1 MTLWRRVGAWVSGL
15 RVRLVLAFALLG
27 VTTTVAVAGGSY
39 FQARNVI
46 LQQAQDAAVMSL
58 TDQLT
63 KVYPIAQLP
72 PTQDDLEL
80 LAQRLSDRESFA
92 VVIYRDMR
100 AQGGSELADPLTPE
114 LRQKVRD
121 GRIAW
126 QRVSLAGEPA
136 LLIGTQLALDRADG
150 TFRPSGV
157 EVYSVRNLVPEQQ
170 SIDQLATRAWLTGGL
185 SLVLAVLL
193 ALLSARGVLRPVRD
207 LSRAARRLGEGDL
220 STRLT
225 VRGADELADVARTF
239 NDTAGTLER
248 QVGEL
253 RRLESDARRFVAD
266 VSHELRTPLAAMT
279 AVTDVLDEEA
289 ENLPGDAG
297 RAARLVSQETQNL
310 TQLVNDLIEI
320 SRFDSGTARLAL
332 DDVDVAAAVTAT
344 LRIRGWLDRVRTEL
358 PPGIVA
364 RLDPRRLDVIVANL
378 VGNAFRHGA
387 EPVSVRLSAD
397 PDWVT
402 IEVADRGPGLDPEVL
417 PHVFDRLY
425 KADTARTR
433 SEGSGL
439 GLAIS
444 WENARLHRHGER
456 RGVSSRATA
465 PTAVRCSPSAC
476 PARRWTPEVP
486 GDRPTNGPRAAR
498 RRTASDAAR
507 GGLWGTTQRGHHRSP
522 VDQRPRPGDLALPA
536 RAGRTG
542 AGPPLGQHGP
552 VARRR
557 ALAARGRTAGERTR
571 AGIHQRRPGRAR
583 PGHGDGGSRSVG

>member
-1 MTLWRRVGAWVSGL
+1 MTPWRWAGARVLGL
-15 RVRLVLAFALLG
+15 RVRLLLTFALLG
-27 VTTTVAVAGGSY
+27 VTTTAAVASGSY
-39 FQARNVI
+39 IQARTVI
-46 LQQAQDAAVMSL
+46 LQQAQDAAVASL

-63 KVYPIAQLP
+63 KAYPIAQLP
-72 PTQDDLEL
+72 PTQGELDL
-80 LAQRLSDRESFA
+80 LAQRLSDREGFA
-92 VVIYRDMR
+92 VVIYRDLR
-100 AQGGSELADPLTPE
+100 AQGSDSPELLTPE
-114 LRQKVRD
+114 LRQDVGD

-126 QRVSLAGEPA
+126 QRVSFDGEPV
-136 LLIGTQLALDRADG
+136 LLIGTQLKLDRPDG
-150 TFRPSGV
+150 TSRSSGL
-157 EVYSVRNLVPEQQ
+157 EVYSVRSLVAEQQ
-170 SIDQLATRAWLTGGL
+170 SIDRLASLAWLTGGL
-185 SLVLAVLL
+185 SLLLAVLL
-193 ALLSARGVLRPVRD
+193 ALLAARGVLRPVRD
-207 LSRAARRLGEGDL
+207 LGRAARRLGEGDL

-253 RRLESDARRFVAD
+253 RRMESDARRFVAD

-289 ENLPGDAG
+289 DHLPGDAG

-310 TQLVNDLIEI
+310 TQLVNDLIEV

-344 LRIRGWLDRVRTEL
+344 LRIRGWADRVRADL
-358 PPGIVA
+358 PPGVVA

-402 IEVADRGPGLDPEVL
+402 IEVSDQGPGLDPEVL
-417 PHVFDRLY
+417 PHVFDRFY

-439 GLAIS
+439 GLAIA

-456 RGVSSRATA
+456 RGSLVAGHR
-465 PTAVRCSPSAC
+465 PGGGAVFTLRLPRD
-476 PARRWTPEVP
+476 PADAG
-486 GDRPTNGPRAAR
+486 GDR
-498 RRTASDAAR
+498 
-507 GGLWGTTQRGHHRSP
+507 
-522 VDQRPRPGDLALPA
+522 
-536 RAGRTG
+536 
-542 AGPPLGQHGP
+542 
-552 VARRR
+552 
-557 ALAARGRTAGERTR
+557 
-571 AGIHQRRPGRAR
+571 
-583 PGHGDGGSRSVG
+583 

>member
-1 MTLWRRVGAWVSGL
+1 MTLWRWAGARVTGL
-15 RVRLVLAFALLG
+15 RVRLLLAFVLLG
-27 VTTTVAVAGGSY
+27 VTTTAVVASGSY
-39 FQARNVI
+39 VQARTVI

-63 KVYPIAQLP
+63 KIYPIVQLP
-72 PTQDDLEL
+72 PNQSELDL
-80 LAQRLSDRESFA
+80 LAQRLSDRDTTA
-92 VVIYRDMR
+92 VVVYRDLR
-100 AQGGSELADPLTPE
+100 SQGFGAADPITPE
-114 LRQKVRD
+114 LRQEVGD

-126 QRVSLAGEPA
+126 QRVVFDGEPK
-136 LLIGTQLALDRADG
+136 LLIGTQLGLERPDG
-150 TFRPSGV
+150 ITRPSGL
-157 EVYSVRNLVPEQQ
+157 EVYSMRSLLPEQQ
-170 SIDQLATRAWLTGGL
+170 SIDQLAARAWLTGGL

-193 ALLSARGVLRPVRD
+193 ALLAAGSVLRPVRE
-207 LSRAARRLGEGDL
+207 LGRAARSLGEGDL
-220 STRLT
+220 TTRLT
-225 VRGADELADVARTF
+225 VRGVDELADVARTF

-253 RRLESDARRFVAD
+253 RRMESDARRFVAD

-289 ENLPGDAG
+289 EHLPGDAG
-297 RAARLVSQETQNL
+297 RAARLVSQETQSL
-310 TQLVNDLIEI
+310 TQLVNDLIEV

-344 LRIRGWLDRVRTEL
+344 LRIRGWTDRVRAEL
-358 PPGIVA
+358 PSGVVA

-397 PDWVT
+397 EDWVT

-417 PHVFDRLY
+417 PHVFDRFY

-456 RGVSSRATA
+456 RGSLVA
-465 PTAVRCSPSAC
+465 
-476 PARRWTPEVP
+476 
-486 GDRPTNGPRAAR
+486 GNGPGGGAVFTLRLPR
-498 RRTASDAAR
+498 DTAD
-507 GGLWGTTQRGHHRSP
+507 
-522 VDQRPRPGDLALPA
+522 
-536 RAGRTG
+536 
-542 AGPPLGQHGP
+542 
-552 VARRR
+552 
-557 ALAARGRTAGERTR
+557 
-571 AGIHQRRPGRAR
+571 
-583 PGHGDGGSRSVG
+583 DGGAR

>member
-1 MTLWRRVGAWVSGL
+1 MTFWRSVAAQASSL
-15 RVRLVLAFALLG
+15 RVRLLLAFALLG
-27 VTTTVAVAGGSY
+27 VTTTAVVASGSY
-39 FQARNVI
+39 FQARTVI

-58 TDQLT
+58 TDQLS

-72 PTQDDLEL
+72 PTQNDLDL
-80 LAQRLSDRESFA
+80 LAQRLSDREGFA

-100 AQGGSELADPLTPE
+100 AQGSPTPAPLSPE
-114 LRQKVRD
+114 LRAEVDD

-126 QRVSLAGEPA
+126 QRVSQDGQPR
-136 LLIGTQLALDRADG
+136 LLIGTQLRLERPDG
-150 TFRPSGV
+150 TAHPSGL
-157 EVYSVRNLVPEQQ
+157 EVYSVRDLVPEQQ

-185 SLVLAVLL
+185 SLLLAVLL

-207 LSRAARRLGEGDL
+207 LGRAARRLGEGDL

-225 VRGADELADVARTF
+225 VRGVDELADVARTF

-253 RRLESDARRFVAD
+253 RRMESDARRFVAD

-289 ENLPGDAG
+289 DHLPGDAG
-297 RAARLVSQETQNL
+297 RAARLVSQEAQNL
-310 TQLVNDLIEI
+310 THLVNDLIEI

-332 DDVDVAAAVTAT
+332 DDVDVGAAVTAT
-344 LRIRGWLDRVRTEL
+344 LRIRGWTDRVRADL
-358 PPGIVA
+358 PPAVVA

-387 EPVSVRLSAD
+387 EPVTVRLSAD

-402 IEVADRGPGLDPEVL
+402 IEVADQGPGLDPEVL
-417 PHVFDRLY
+417 PHVFDRFY

-456 RGVSSRATA
+456 RGTLVAGNA
-465 PTAVRCSPSAC
+465 PGGGAVFTLRL
-476 PARRWTPEVP
+476 
-486 GDRPTNGPRAAR
+486 PRE
-498 RRTASDAAR
+498 TTDT
-507 GGLWGTTQRGHHRSP
+507 GG
-522 VDQRPRPGDLALPA
+522 
-536 RAGRTG
+536 GR
-542 AGPPLGQHGP
+542 
-552 VARRR
+552 
-557 ALAARGRTAGERTR
+557 
-571 AGIHQRRPGRAR
+571 
-583 PGHGDGGSRSVG
+583 

>member
-1 MTLWRRVGAWVSGL
+1 MTLWRRVGTWVSGL
-15 RVRLVLAFALLG
+15 RVRLLLAFALLG

-39 FQARNVI
+39 VQARTVI

-63 KVYPIAQLP
+63 KVYPLAQLP

-80 LAQRLSDRESFA
+80 LAQRLSDRDSFA
-92 VVIYRDMR
+92 VVVYRDMR
-100 AQGGSELADPLTPE
+100 AQGGSDLADPLSPE

-126 QRVSLAGEPA
+126 QRVSLDGEPA
-136 LLIGTQLALDRADG
+136 LLIGTQLALDRPDG
-150 TFRPSGV
+150 TSRPSGL
-157 EVYSVRNLVPEQQ
+157 EVYSVRDLVPEQQ
-170 SIDQLATRAWLTGGL
+170 SIDRLAGRAWLTGGL

-289 ENLPGDAG
+289 EHLPGDAG

-310 TQLVNDLIEI
+310 NQLVNDLIEI

-387 EPVSVRLSAD
+387 EPVSVRLGAD

-402 IEVADRGPGLDPEVL
+402 IEVADRGPGLAPEVM

-456 RGVSSRATA
+456 RGSLVAGNDTHGGAVFTLRLPRETA
-465 PTAVRCSPSAC
+465 DTGG
-476 PARRWTPEVP
+476 AR
-486 GDRPTNGPRAAR
+486 
-498 RRTASDAAR
+498 
-507 GGLWGTTQRGHHRSP
+507 
-522 VDQRPRPGDLALPA
+522 
-536 RAGRTG
+536 
-542 AGPPLGQHGP
+542 
-552 VARRR
+552 
-557 ALAARGRTAGERTR
+557 
-571 AGIHQRRPGRAR
+571 
-583 PGHGDGGSRSVG
+583 

>member
-1 MTLWRRVGAWVSGL
+1 MTFWRSVAAQASSL
-15 RVRLVLAFALLG
+15 RVRLLLAFALLG
-27 VTTTVAVAGGSY
+27 VTTTAVVASGSY
-39 FQARNVI
+39 FQARTVI

-72 PTQDDLEL
+72 PTQNDLDL

-100 AQGGSELADPLTPE
+100 AQGSQTPAPLSPE
-114 LRQKVRD
+114 LRAEVGD
-121 GRIAW
+121 GQIAW
-126 QRVSLAGEPA
+126 QRVSQDGQPW
-136 LLIGTQLALDRADG
+136 LLIGTQLRLERPDG
-150 TFRPSGV
+150 TAHPSGL
-157 EVYSVRNLVPEQQ
+157 EVYSVRDLLPEQQ
-170 SIDQLATRAWLTGGL
+170 SIDQLATRAWWTGGL
-185 SLVLAVLL
+185 SLLLAVLL

-207 LSRAARRLGEGDL
+207 LGRAARRLGEGDL

-225 VRGADELADVARTF
+225 VRGVDELADVARTF

-253 RRLESDARRFVAD
+253 RRMESDARRFVAD

-289 ENLPGDAG
+289 EHLPGDAG

-310 TQLVNDLIEI
+310 THLVNDLIEI

-332 DDVDVAAAVTAT
+332 DDVDVGAAVTAT
-344 LRIRGWLDRVRTEL
+344 LRIRGWTDRVRADL
-358 PPGIVA
+358 PPAVVA

-387 EPVSVRLSAD
+387 EPVTVRLSAD

-402 IEVADRGPGLDPEVL
+402 IEVADQGPGLDPEVL
-417 PHVFDRLY
+417 PHVFDRFY

-456 RGVSSRATA
+456 RGALVAGNA
-465 PTAVRCSPSAC
+465 PGGGAVFTLRLPRETTDTGG
-476 PARRWTPEVP
+476 AR
-486 GDRPTNGPRAAR
+486 
-498 RRTASDAAR
+498 
-507 GGLWGTTQRGHHRSP
+507 
-522 VDQRPRPGDLALPA
+522 
-536 RAGRTG
+536 
-542 AGPPLGQHGP
+542 
-552 VARRR
+552 
-557 ALAARGRTAGERTR
+557 
-571 AGIHQRRPGRAR
+571 
-583 PGHGDGGSRSVG
+583 

>member
-1 MTLWRRVGAWVSGL
+1 MTFWRSVAAQASSL
-15 RVRLVLAFALLG
+15 RVRLLLAFALLG
-27 VTTTVAVAGGSY
+27 VTTTAVVASGSY
-39 FQARNVI
+39 FQARTVI

-72 PTQDDLEL
+72 PTQNDLDL
-80 LAQRLSDRESFA
+80 LAQRLSDREGFA

-100 AQGGSELADPLTPE
+100 AQGSQTPAPLSPE
-114 LRQKVRD
+114 LRAEVGD
-121 GRIAW
+121 GQIAW
-126 QRVSLAGEPA
+126 QRVSQHGRPW
-136 LLIGTQLALDRADG
+136 LLIGTQLRLERPDG
-150 TFRPSGV
+150 TAHPSGL
-157 EVYSVRNLVPEQQ
+157 EVYSVRDLVPEQQ
-170 SIDQLATRAWLTGGL
+170 SIDQLATRAWWTGGL
-185 SLVLAVLL
+185 SLLLAVLL

-207 LSRAARRLGEGDL
+207 LGRAARRLGEGDL

-225 VRGADELADVARTF
+225 VRGVDELADVARTF

-253 RRLESDARRFVAD
+253 RRMESDARRFVAD

-289 ENLPGDAG
+289 EHLPGDAG

-310 TQLVNDLIEI
+310 THLVNDLIEI

-332 DDVDVAAAVTAT
+332 DDVDVGAAVTAT
-344 LRIRGWLDRVRTEL
+344 LRIRGWTDRVRADL
-358 PPGIVA
+358 PPAVVA

-387 EPVSVRLSAD
+387 EPVTVRVSAD

-402 IEVADRGPGLDPEVL
+402 IEVADQGPGLDPEVL
-417 PHVFDRLY
+417 PHVFDRFY

-456 RGVSSRATA
+456 RGALVAGNA
-465 PTAVRCSPSAC
+465 PGGGAVFTLRLPRETTDTGG
-476 PARRWTPEVP
+476 AR
-486 GDRPTNGPRAAR
+486 
-498 RRTASDAAR
+498 
-507 GGLWGTTQRGHHRSP
+507 
-522 VDQRPRPGDLALPA
+522 
-536 RAGRTG
+536 
-542 AGPPLGQHGP
+542 
-552 VARRR
+552 
-557 ALAARGRTAGERTR
+557 
-571 AGIHQRRPGRAR
+571 
-583 PGHGDGGSRSVG
+583 

>member
-1 MTLWRRVGAWVSGL
+1 MTFWRSVAAQASSL
-15 RVRLVLAFALLG
+15 RVRLLLAFALLG
-27 VTTTVAVAGGSY
+27 VTTTAVVASGSY
-39 FQARNVI
+39 FQARTVI

-72 PTQDDLEL
+72 PTQNDLDL
-80 LAQRLSDRESFA
+80 LAQRLSDREGFA

-100 AQGGSELADPLTPE
+100 AQGSQTPAPLSPE
-114 LRQKVRD
+114 LRAEVGD

-126 QRVSLAGEPA
+126 QRVSQDGQPW
-136 LLIGTQLALDRADG
+136 LLIGTQLRLERPDG
-150 TFRPSGV
+150 TAHPSGL
-157 EVYSVRNLVPEQQ
+157 EVYSVRDLVPEQQ
-170 SIDQLATRAWLTGGL
+170 SIDQLATRAWWTGGL
-185 SLVLAVLL
+185 SLLLAVLL

-207 LSRAARRLGEGDL
+207 LGRAARRLGEGDL
-220 STRLT
+220 STRLR
-225 VRGADELADVARTF
+225 VRGVDELADMARTF

-253 RRLESDARRFVAD
+253 RRMESDARRFVAD

-289 ENLPGDAG
+289 DHLPGDAG

-310 TQLVNDLIEI
+310 THLVNDLIEI

-332 DDVDVAAAVTAT
+332 DDVDVGAAVTAT
-344 LRIRGWLDRVRTEL
+344 LRIRGWTDRVRADL
-358 PPGIVA
+358 PPAVVA

-387 EPVSVRLSAD
+387 EPVTVRLSAD

-402 IEVADRGPGLDPEVL
+402 IEVADQGPGLDPEVL
-417 PHVFDRLY
+417 PHVFDRFY

-444 WENARLHRHGER
+444 WENARLHRDGER
-456 RGVSSRATA
+456 RGALVAGNA
-465 PTAVRCSPSAC
+465 PGGGALFTLRLPRETTDTGG
-476 PARRWTPEVP
+476 AR
-486 GDRPTNGPRAAR
+486 
-498 RRTASDAAR
+498 
-507 GGLWGTTQRGHHRSP
+507 
-522 VDQRPRPGDLALPA
+522 
-536 RAGRTG
+536 
-542 AGPPLGQHGP
+542 
-552 VARRR
+552 
-557 ALAARGRTAGERTR
+557 
-571 AGIHQRRPGRAR
+571 
-583 PGHGDGGSRSVG
+583 